1 MGKKGDALRAQR
13 AATARY
19 TFTGAELEARDRMI
33 IERFRNDVMDK
44 CQKELDRQVKE
55 IESKH
60 FEEMETFV
68 RDEWKK
74 REALFQDN
82 GEKLS
87 EILRLLLACS
97 SRVLIEKF
105 HWKPIP
111 IDGNYDGRNRT
122 HRFAKYLAEE
132 INDLCADET
141 KDIRR
146 YCDDVY
152 EKYGVKF
159 LFEE

>member
-19 TFTGAELEARDRMI
+19 TFTGAELEQRDKMI
-33 IERFRNDVMDK
+33 IERFRNDVMEK
-44 CQKELDRQVKE
+44 CQAELDRQVKE
-55 IESKH
+55 IESRH

-68 RDEWKK
+68 ADEWKK

-87 EILRLLLACS
+87 EVLRLLLATS
-97 SRVLIEKF
+97 SRVLIERF
-105 HWKPIP
+105 GWKPIP

-122 HRFAKYLAEE
+122 VRFSKYLAEE
-132 INDLCADET
+132 INTIVDDET

-146 YCDDVY
+146 YCDETY